1 MTLRSAS
8 GRRTAAA
15 VAAALLG
22 PPLVAGCGIKPTGV
36 VESGSAAR
44 VPVAAPSR
52 APIVYFVTGGGSLVP
67 SPYPDYADNSPQ
79 GSLQLLLRGPG
90 TVEQEAGLDTRLPP
104 LDAGAAGGV
113 RAFFTSEFRLEVRVP
128 FPVAAVDPLGLKQLV
143 CTAVSTAGPTV
154 QVAVRGPDTQLEP
167 TRCEAGR

>member
-1 MTLRSAS
+1 MTLPSAS

-22 PPLVAGCGIKPTGV
+22 PPLVTGCGIKPTEV

-44 VPVAAPSR
+44 VLVAAPSR
-52 APIVYFVTGGGSLVP
+52 APIAYFVTGEGRLVP
-67 SPYPDYADNSPQ
+67 APEPDYADTSPQ
-79 GSLQLLLRGPG
+79 GSLQLLMRGPDG
-90 TVEQEAGLDTRLPP
+90 VEQEAGLGTRLPP
-104 LDAGAAGGV
+104 LDPGAAGGV

-128 FPVAAVDPLGLKQLV
+128 FAVAALDPLGLKQLV

-154 QVAVRGPDTQLEP
+154 QVVVRGPDTELEP